1 MEYLNIEELVSL
13 LRERKVTSA
22 ELVEQAI
29 ARIEALDEKTNAV
42 IVRDFDRAR
51 EAAKLADEALDKG
64 EQRPLLG
71 IPMTV
76 KESYNV
82 GGLPTTWGIEQAK
95 NNIAAEDSVPVKRLK
110 DAGAIILGKTNVS
123 YLLID
128 WQSANPVYGV
138 ANNPWDQTRTPG
150 GSSGGS
156 AAALAAGFTPLEL
169 GSDIGGSL
177 RMPAS
182 FCGVYSLK
190 PTYNLVPSRG
200 HTPPAEPVLSVGA
213 RVDFAVG
220 GPLARSADDLDTALK
235 ILAAPDDMKAKA
247 YKLELPEPRHDN
259 LKDFK
264 VLVLDEHPLAP
275 TDDAIKSKVNGLADK
290 LADAGCQISRQS
302 ELLPDLSL
310 MGRTYLT
317 MLMSFFSAN
326 LPDEVYARELERAK
340 DLSDDDLSIE
350 ASMLR
355 GSTLRH
361 RDWVRTDR
369 IRTGVVDKM
378 NTFFKEFDVILCPVS
393 PSVAFPHDH
402 SHVPGRKLM
411 VNGKEISYL
420 HQSMWISIATL
431 SGFPAT
437 TMPVGLNNDGMPIG
451 AQVIGPYLEDRTT
464 IRFASLVEKEFG
476 GFIRPEGY

>member
-1 MEYLNIEELVSL
+1 EELVSL

-51 EAAKLADEALDKG
+51 EAAKLADEAINKG
-64 EQRPLLG
+64 DQRPLLG

-82 GGLPTTWGIEQAK
+82 GGLPTTWRIEQAK
-95 NNIAAEDSVPVKRLK
+95 DNIAAKDSVPVKRLK

-200 HTPPAEPVLSVGA
+200 HTPPVEPVLSVGA

-275 TDDAIKSKVNGLADK
+275 TDDAVKNKVNGLADK
-290 LADAGCQISRQS
+290 LTDAGCQISRQS

-355 GSTLRH
+355 GSTLSH

-378 NTFFKEFDVILCPVS
+378 NLFFREFDVILCPVS